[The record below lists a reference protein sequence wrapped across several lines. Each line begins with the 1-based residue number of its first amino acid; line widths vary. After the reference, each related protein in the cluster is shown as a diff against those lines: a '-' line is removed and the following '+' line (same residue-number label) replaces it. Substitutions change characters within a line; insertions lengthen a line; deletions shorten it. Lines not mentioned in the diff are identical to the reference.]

1 VLADD
6 PHTVDKEKIKD
17 IEIVR
22 TVTGGSTVYQK

>member
-6 PHTVDKEKIKD
+6 PHVVNKEKIKD
-17 IEIVR
+17 IEIIQ